1 MPRFNVTVRYTQTK
15 EISVYASDEQA
26 AQEKAVEIVN
36 GWNGVL
42 DAEADDVEE
51 A

>member
-15 EISVYASDEQA
+15 EISVYAADEQA
-26 AQEKAVEIVN
+26 AEEKAVEIVN
-36 GWNGVL
+36 SWNGVL
-42 DAEADDVEE
+42 DAEADDVHV

>member
-15 EISVYASDEQA
+15 EISVYARDETEA
-26 AQEKAVEIVN
+26 EEKAVDIVL

-42 DAEADDVEE
+42 DAEADDVTE